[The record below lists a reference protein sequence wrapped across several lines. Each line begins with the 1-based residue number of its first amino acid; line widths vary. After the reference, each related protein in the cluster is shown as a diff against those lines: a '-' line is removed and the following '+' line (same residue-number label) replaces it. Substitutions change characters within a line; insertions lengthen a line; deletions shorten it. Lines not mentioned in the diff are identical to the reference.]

1 MVEISKQAD
10 MFRKQLMTKWFAN
23 LLTED
28 EKPTVRSGFRTAE
41 PKPLIADEDIIVI
54 NEKRINK
61 YIKKLKTFIKSRRL
75 DRQPAISKEINK

>member
-41 PKPLIADEDIIVI
+41 PKPLIEDQRVEI

-61 YIKKLKTFIKSRRL
+61 YMQKLKTFIKSRRL